1 MGVVVTCEDFVSIYV
16 WIIDFYFKPN
26 EKILNRKNRVER
38 DKWITSM
45 KFNVLILRLKYY
57 LHYLKLRLFLNC

>member
-1 MGVVVTCEDFVSIYV
+1 MGVVVSCEDFVSIYV

-26 EKILNRKNRVER
+26 EKIVNRKKRVER

-45 KFNVLILRLKYY
+45 KFNVLILRLKYS
-57 LHYLKLRLFLNC
+57 LHHLKLRLFLNG

>member
-1 MGVVVTCEDFVSIYV
+1 MPCEDFVSIYV
-16 WIIDFYFKPN
+16 WIIDFYFKQN
-26 EKILNRKNRVER
+26 EKIVNRKNRVER